1 MIDVKRIG
9 YVLAL
14 ALIIGLALVHLR
26 TSHRQAVYQMTRL
39 RCAQQQL
46 DRELAVQQQQIVTQL
61 ETPRQVDRRIAD
73 MQLELYR
80 PGEDVPEG
88 VMVALQKQQ
97 GDADDDAYKL
107 Q

>member
-1 MIDVKRIG
+1 MVDVKRIG

-39 RCAQQQL
+39 RCAEQELGRDLAQQRQH
-46 DRELAVQQQQIVTQL
+46 IVMQL

-80 PGEDVPEG
+80 PGEEIPEG
-88 VMVALQKQQ
+88 VIVAKSKTEAQEATQTR
-97 GDADDDAYKL
+97 
-107 Q
+107 